1 MAPRT
6 HLQSHMFVHTYMH
19 VNTHSNTCMTHQD
32 RMREKLQKYM
42 PPHARSKWPL
52 TANIMDPVRL
62 AIVCD
67 GAKHVL
73 QVVHWFLMTQA
84 STGLTV
90 CRIKNKFL
98 VPEREVPDGYRDIAL
113 NVIFTEPQSG
123 LKVIGEIQVHDRTL
137 HELKLK
143 MHKLYKVK
151 RASNPSFVS

>member
-1 MAPRT
+1 
-6 HLQSHMFVHTYMH
+6 
-19 VNTHSNTCMTHQD
+19 MTRQD

-42 PPHARSKWPL
+42 PPNPRSKWPL
-52 TANIMDPVRL
+52 SANILDPVRL

-73 QVVHWFLMTQA
+73 QVVRWFLMAQA

-90 CRIKNKFL
+90 CRVKNKFL

-113 NVIFTEPQSG
+113 NIIFTEPQSG

-137 HELKLK
+137 HEIKLK

-151 RASNPSFVS
+151 RASNPSSVS